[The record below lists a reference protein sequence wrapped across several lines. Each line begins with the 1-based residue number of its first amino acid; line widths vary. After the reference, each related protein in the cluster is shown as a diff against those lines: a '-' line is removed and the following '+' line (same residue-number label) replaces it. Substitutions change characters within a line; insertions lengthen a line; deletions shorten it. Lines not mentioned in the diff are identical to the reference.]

1 MRRQQSLQASAA
13 PPRPLIRRVWQQ
25 PSGKVGMVLTA
36 IMLVIAVGGYLF
48 ADVITGHYPTDVIGQ
63 PFDSAGIAGT
73 DIQGRSVAS
82 RVLAGGLTLLG
93 YSLVATIIGLALGT
107 VLGLLAGYL
116 GGVIDWIIMRVND
129 VVLVFPAL
137 VLVLLVIAV
146 FDPAAWI
153 IVLVLGL
160 VHAPWVAR
168 RIRNTVRSITSQ
180 DYILAARMYVTSHW
194 TILTREILPQ
204 ITGRLA
210 AEFALR
216 LTYSIGL
223 MASLSF
229 LGVGIQPPTPDWG
242 LMIKENL
249 VALTSQPWGV
259 LLPIIAIALLT
270 TGTRLLAHAIAQAT
284 ALTAK
289 HTS

>member
-36 IMLVIAVGGYLF
+36 IMLVMVVGGYLF

-93 YSLVATIIGLALGT
+93 YSLVATIIGLVLGT
-107 VLGLLAGYL
+107 MLGLLAGYL
-116 GGVIDWIIMRVND
+116 GGVIDWIIMRVNA

-137 VLVLLVIAV
+137 VLVLLAIAV
-146 FDPAAWI
+146 FGPPGWI
-153 IVLVLGL
+153 IVLGL

-168 RIRNTVRSITSQ
+168 RIRDTVRSITSQ

-229 LGVGIQPPTPDWG
+229 LGVGIQSPTPDWG

-249 VALTSQPWGV
+249 VAMTSQPWGV